1 VIQSPRTV
9 GSSIG
14 RARRARYLG
23 MAVGVAVS
31 VLCSACLSNRGV
43 PTEIAPKISSS
54 GRVVDGRGMAALYA
68 PLQEKEPY
76 GGVRISRDESYGP
89 APQNRADVFLPQ
101 HLSGRSRPVLIFV
114 HGGGFT
120 AGARKLGPDSP
131 FYDNVGVWAV
141 HHDLIGITLS
151 YRLAPQSRWPSA
163 AEDIASAVE
172 WVRRTIEVRGG
183 DPKRIFLMGHSAGAT
198 HVASYV
204 SHAQFGPNGCHGIRG
219 AIIVSGSFDVT
230 LGDVPADEKS
240 FVERE
245 AAYFIEDPAHQAEQS
260 SIPGLVASPV
270 PLLVVNAEYDPQ
282 YFLRRAAALQTTFE
296 RSHRADRFV
305 VLSGESH
312 MSEVFSINSEDENLT
327 RELAR
332 FIRRHPDALEGACQ
346 QRAPPRT
353 ATFRVPAESLSRSSP
368 GMPPASIP

>member
-1 VIQSPRTV
+1 MQSFETV
-9 GSSIG
+9 GYSLG
-14 RARRARYLG
+14 RARRARCRWIAAG
-23 MAVGVAVS
+23 MALS
-31 VLCSACLSNRGV
+31 VLCSSCLSNRGV
-43 PTEIAPKISSS
+43 PQDIVAKISSS

-89 APQNRADVFLPQ
+89 APQNRADVFSPQ
-101 HLSGRSRPVLIFV
+101 DRPGRPRPVLIFV

-141 HHDLIGITLS
+141 RHGLIGITMS

-163 AEDIASAVE
+163 AEDIGRAVE
-172 WVRRTIEVRGG
+172 WVHRTIGARGG
-183 DPKRIFLMGHSAGAT
+183 DPTRIFLMGHSAGAT

-204 SHAQFGPNGCHGIRG
+204 SHPQFGPDGCVGIRG

-230 LGDVPADEKS
+230 LGDVSADEKS

-245 AAYFIEDPAHQAEQS
+245 AAYFIEDSARQAEQS
-260 SIPGLVASPV
+260 SIPGLLASPM

-282 YFLRRAAALQTTFE
+282 YFLRRAAALQAIFE
-296 RSHRADRFV
+296 RSHRTDRFV
-305 VLSGESH
+305 VLTGESH
-312 MSEVFSINSEDENLT
+312 MSEVFSINSKDESLT
-327 RELAR
+327 REIAR
-332 FIRRHPDALEGACQ
+332 FIRRDLDAREGACP
-346 QRAPPRT
+346 QRVPPRT

-368 GMPPASIP
+368 GMPPGSIP

>member
-1 VIQSPRTV
+1 MIQDPKTV
-9 GSSIG
+9 GYSMG
-14 RARRARYLG
+14 RARRARYRWMAAG
-23 MAVGVAVS
+23 MALS
-31 VLCSACLSNRGV
+31 VLCSSCLSSRGV
-43 PTEIAPKISSS
+43 PPDIALKISSS

-89 APQNRADVFLPQ
+89 APQNRADVFSPQ
-101 HLSGRSRPVLIFV
+101 DRPDRQRPVLIFV

-120 AGARKLGPDSP
+120 AGARKLSPDSP

-141 HHDLIGITLS
+141 RHGLIGITLS

-163 AEDIASAVE
+163 AEDIGRAVE
-172 WVRRTIEVRGG
+172 WVHRTIEARGG
-183 DPKRIFLMGHSAGAT
+183 DPTRIFLMGHSAGAT

-204 SHAQFGPNGCHGIRG
+204 SHTQFGPNGCLDIRG

-230 LGDVPADEKS
+230 LGEGPADEKS

-245 AAYFIEDPAHQAEQS
+245 AAYFIEDPARQAEQS
-260 SIPGLVASPV
+260 SIAGLLASPV
-270 PLLVVNAEYDPQ
+270 PLLVVNAEYDPH
-282 YFLRRAAALQTTFE
+282 YFLRRAAALQAAFE

-305 VLSGESH
+305 VLTGESH
-312 MSEVFSINSEDENLT
+312 MSEVFSINSKDDSLT
-327 RELAR
+327 REIAR
-332 FIRRHPDALEGACQ
+332 FIRRNPDAREGACP

-368 GMPPASIP
+368 EMPLASIP

>member
-1 VIQSPRTV
+1 ML
-9 GSSIG
+9 
-14 RARRARYLG
+14 A
-23 MAVGVAVS
+23 GVAAS

-43 PTEIAPKISSS
+43 PTDIAPKISSS

-76 GGVRISRDESYGP
+76 KGVRISRDESYGP

-101 HLSGRSRPVLIFV
+101 DLSGRSRPVLIFV

-141 HHDLIGITLS
+141 RHGLIGITMS
-151 YRLAPQSRWPSA
+151 YRLAPQSRWPTA
-163 AEDIASAVE
+163 AEDIGRAVD
-172 WVRRTIEVRGG
+172 WVRRTIAARGG
-183 DPKRIFLMGHSAGAT
+183 DPTRIFLMGHSAGAT

-204 SHAQFGPNGCHGIRG
+204 SHPEFGPDGCADIRG

-230 LGDVPADEKS
+230 FGDVPADEKS

-245 AAYFIEDPAHQAEQS
+245 AAYFSEDPARRAEQS
-260 SIPGLVASPV
+260 SIPGLLASPV

-312 MSEVFSINSEDENLT
+312 MSEVFSINSQDESLT
-327 RELAR
+327 REIAH
-332 FIRRHPDALEGACQ
+332 FIRRRLDARAGACP
-346 QRAPPRT
+346 QRALPRT
-353 ATFRVPAESLSRSSP
+353 ATFPAPAESLSRSSP